1 MTDRIVNSKLLQSS
15 VISEVHINVIP
26 EDGLDLNIVLVR
38 RRKNNLEIE
47 HSCHFIR
54 SFDDFI
60 EEVPKNIPLSLI
72 IDGKG
77 VFQRKISKVRNIPV
91 LNQVLPNAASGDFV
105 VQEHTLADDQTY
117 VVVARRDFIRRWVEE
132 FTGRGYYVV
141 DVSLGPCVLNNITPL
156 LSEKDT
162 EITVKNYQIKYCNRG
177 ILEITRDGIDEE
189 VYRHFIGDEE
199 LTSLD
204 MIPFAG
210 GVKYFKDTD
219 ETDPE
224 LYSLYRDSKEQFV
237 FRKIFRKGGM
247 YLTTF
252 LLLILLVNFL
262 FYDHYSSALSQL
274 QGEYTVNKEL
284 IDKLEN
290 LEGEIQNQKL
300 FLLRTGIL
308 GSTMFSYYTD
318 RLAFLLPGD
327 ILLTD
332 IKINPVLMKIK
343 TGEPINTDPKKII
356 ICGETDKC
364 SSLNKYITE
373 IEKEGWV
380 SDVNLN
386 SFKREGISDPGEFEI
401 EVILK

>member
-15 VISEVHINVIP
+15 VISEVHVNVIP

-54 SFDDFI
+54 SFDAFI

-117 VVVARRDFIRRWVEE
+117 VVVARMDFIRRWVEE

-219 ETDPE
+219 ETDLD
-224 LYSLYRDSKEQFV
+224 LYSLYSDSKEQYV

-247 YLTTF
+247 YLMTL

-290 LEGEIQNQKL
+290 LEEEIQNQKL
-300 FLLRTGIL
+300 FLLKTGIL

-318 RLAFLLPGD
+318 RLAFLLPGG
-327 ILLTD
+327 ILLTN

-343 TGEPINTDPKKII
+343 TGEPINTDAKKII
-356 ICGETDKC
+356 ISGETDKS